1 MRIKIILLRKFLFLF
16 PVIFLF
22 GCGIWGD
29 FTTYFNLY
37 YNTSDIFNQAEDA
50 INSQKQD
57 LFSTEEITVPGS
69 AVQLLNKVIEKA
81 SQILQFHSESAYVD
95 DALLML
101 GKSFYYQKSYLKAN
115 REFQELL
122 ATQPNSSL
130 ILEAKLWMGKTDIK
144 LKNYDDALT
153 TLETVRKQGID
164 EGKNDIVV
172 DDYIEEIKYKL
183 IQQDYSGAISSSK
196 ELLNISKD
204 DEINAEIVYEMGKL
218 YNLLNDPQN
227 AILAFQQVFE
237 YSPTYDIEFGAKLE
251 LGKAYRDAGQ
261 PEKALEIFTDMRSG
275 QNYSDSFDQID
286 LEIGITQVDLKNYNT
301 AFSYFRMVDTGYTNS
316 KSAGLAKYQLGELY
330 QYHFFD
336 YDSASYYYSKAV
348 SSLLPTEYVLTANE
362 KIQRFRKYKTLKDNI
377 IQNYKRLEYAE
388 NPDTFIKDSIAYFS
402 DTLKNENETNTT
414 TSEPNISRDNSRGR
428 MDRRFSELNRAQTPE
443 QTSPNVNTNTS
454 NSLNNKGIPPIRPS
468 ISADSIKS
476 LIVQNL
482 FELGNLFFTEFNLP
496 DSAYFYYSTI
506 LNDYPQSEYQARTMY
521 ALGSYYQTEND
532 NLQADSLFNIVYNN
546 YKNENIVNAAANKLN
561 KPLIDL
567 NYDPAVELYDNA
579 EKKLMDK
586 SYEKSLHEFY
596 NIYKN
601 YPQSSMAP
609 KALYASGWI
618 LENQLN
624 LPDSAA
630 LFYDTLTAKYPR
642 TVYAAKIGPQINYYN
657 QEKERIKKAYED
669 SLKLIEK
676 VRMDSLKTDSLKN
689 VNHILSTG
697 TVPSDTTEV
706 LKRSLENSIKTD
718 SIKAINESKIQNPD
732 LRRREETRTGIDST
746 QKNLGRTLD
755 SLKTGRSRINK

>member
-586 SYEKSLHEFY
+586 SYEKSLQEFY

>member
-1 MRIKIILLRKFLFLF
+1 MRIKINLLRKFLFLF

-22 GCGIWGD
+22 GCSIWGD

-57 LFSTEEITVPGS
+57 LFSTEETTVPGS

-101 GKSFYYQKSYLKAN
+101 GKSFYYQKNYLKAS

-164 EGKNDIVV
+164 EGKSDIVV
-172 DDYIEEIKYKL
+172 DAYIEEIKYKL

-196 ELLNISKD
+196 ELLNVSKD
-204 DEINAEIVYEMGKL
+204 DEKNAEVVYEMGKF

-336 YDSASYYYSKAV
+336 YDSASYYYSKAMT
-348 SSLLPTEYVLTANE
+348 SLLPTEYVLTANE

-377 IQNYKRLEYAE
+377 TQNYKRLEYAE
-388 NPDTFIKDSIAYFS
+388 NPDAFIKDSIAYFS

-414 TSEPNISRDNSRGR
+414 TSEPNLSRDNSRGR

-443 QTSPNVNTNTS
+443 QTSPNANTSTS
-454 NSLNNKGIPPIRPS
+454 NSPNNKGIPPIRPN

-482 FELGNLFFTEFNLP
+482 FELGNLFFTEFNLT

-532 NLQADSLFNIVYNN
+532 NLKADSLFNIVYNN

-596 NIYKN
+596 NIYKI

-676 VRMDSLKTDSLKN
+676 VRMDSLKADSLKD

-706 LKRSLENSIKTD
+706 LKRSLENSLKTD
-718 SIKAINESKIQNPD
+718 SVKAINESKIQNPD

-755 SLKTGRSRINK
+755 SLKTGHSRINK

>member
-1 MRIKIILLRKFLFLF
+1 MRIKINLLRKHLFLF

-57 LFSTEEITVPGS
+57 LFSTEETTVPGS

-130 ILEAKLWMGKTDIK
+130 VLETKLWMGKTDIK

-164 EGKNDIVV
+164 EGKSNIVV
-172 DDYIEEIKYKL
+172 DAYIEEIKYKL

-251 LGKAYRDAGQ
+251 LGKAYRDADQ
-261 PEKALEIFTDMRSG
+261 PEKAIDIFTDMKSG

-348 SSLLPTEYVLTANE
+348 ASLLPTEYVLTANE

-377 IQNYKRLEYAE
+377 TQNYKRLEYAE
-388 NPDTFIKDSIAYFS
+388 NPDAFIKDSIAYFS

-414 TSEPNISRDNSRGR
+414 TSEPNLSRDNSRGR
-428 MDRRFSELNRAQTPE
+428 MDRRFSELNKAQTPE
-443 QTSPNVNTNTS
+443 QTSPNTNTS
-454 NSLNNKGIPPIRPS
+454 ISNSPNNKGIPPIRPN

-496 DSAYFYYSTI
+496 DSAYFYYSNI

-521 ALGSYYQTEND
+521 ALGSYYQTENE
-532 NLQADSLFNIVYNN
+532 NLKADSLFNIVYNN
-546 YKNENIVNAAANKLN
+546 YKNESIVNAAANKLN

-579 EKKLMDK
+579 EKKLMNR
-586 SYEKSLHEFY
+586 SYEESLHGFY
-596 NIYKN
+596 DIYKN

-618 LENQLN
+618 LENQLD

-642 TVYAAKIGPQINYYN
+642 TVYAAKISSQLSYYN

-669 SLKLIEK
+669 SLRLVEK
-676 VRMDSLKTDSLKN
+676 VKMDSLKTDSLKN

-718 SIKAINESKIQNPD
+718 SVKAINESKIQNPD